1 MATFV
6 ASTKPVSRSS
16 GRSAVAAAAYRSG
29 ERLTNDRDG
38 MTHDYRAR
46 DGVEATFILA
56 PDGHPADRSQLW
68 NAAEA
73 AEKRS
78 DARTARE
85 WILALPHELTAVQR
99 EHLVRGFAA
108 ELVDRYGVA
117 VDVAIHLPGREGD
130 DRNHH
135 AHLLMTTRQAQ
146 RLESGA
152 LALGP
157 KAALELSDGDRAKR
171 GLGRGSDEITRLRE
185 AWSQRVNASLER
197 AGVDERVSHLSRK
210 AQGLDGPGEVK
221 LGPAASAMER
231 RGERTEA
238 GDRNREIM
246 AGREA
251 MAEAREERRGERR
264 QVMENRAEA
273 RIAEGPA
280 REVAIAKVAVDRERQ
295 LEDVAH
301 KATTRTERREDL
313 VRQAQDPKAR
323 SVGQRLVEE
332 ARSLRDQVQAH
343 IGRAKEWVAERFAE
357 VREQAGNWF
366 VAKQPRDA
374 RQAAAEAYKTMKE
387 QGAAEPSKLPDAA
400 QVRQQ
405 AAEAYRAM
413 KAGQTLTPAREE
425 PAPERRRSGPDIEL
439 E

>member
-16 GRSAVAAAAYRSG
+16 GRSAVAAAAYRSA

-56 PDGHPADRSQLW
+56 PDGQSADRSQLW

-85 WILALPHELTAVQR
+85 WILALPHELTGVER
-99 EHLVRGFAA
+99 EHLVGGFAA

-117 VDVAIHLPGREGD
+117 VDVAIHSPGREGD

-135 AHLLMTTRQAQ
+135 AHLLMTTREVA

-152 LALGP
+152 LAFGP

-171 GLGRGSDEITRLRE
+171 GLGRGSDEITTLRE

-238 GDRNREIM
+238 GDRNRAIM

-251 MAEAREERRGERR
+251 LADAREERRGERR
-264 QVMENRAEA
+264 QVMDNRAQA
-273 RIAEGPA
+273 RTAQGSA
-280 REVAIAKVAVDRERQ
+280 RETALATVAQDRERQ

-301 KATTRTERREDL
+301 KATARTERREYL
-313 VRQAQDPKAR
+313 VHQAQDPKAR
-323 SVGQRLVEE
+323 SVGERLVEE
-332 ARSLRDQVQAH
+332 ARGLLGRVEAQ
-343 IGRAKEWVAERFAE
+343 IGRAREWVAERYAD
-357 VREQAGNWF
+357 VRERAGNWL
-366 VAKQPRDA
+366 APKKPSDA
-374 RQAAAEAYKTMKE
+374 REQAAEAYRVMKAH
-387 QGAAEPSKLPDAA
+387 GAAEQAPDAA

-413 KAGQTLTPAREE
+413 KSGQAQTPARDG
-425 PAPERRRSGPDIEL
+425 PAPERRRTGPDIEL

>member
-56 PDGHPADRSQLW
+56 PDGLPADRSQLW

-73 AEKRS
+73 AEKRT

-99 EHLVRGFAA
+99 EQLVRGFAA

-117 VDVAIHLPGREGD
+117 VDVALHLPGREGD

-135 AHLLMTTRQAQ
+135 AHLLMTTREAR

-171 GLGRGSDEITRLRE
+171 GLGRGADEITTLRE

-238 GDRNREIM
+238 GDRNRAIM
-246 AGREA
+246 AGREVLTD
-251 MAEAREERRGERR
+251 AREERRDERR

-273 RIAEGPA
+273 RTAQGPA
-280 REVAIAKVAVDRERQ
+280 REAALATVAEDRERQ

-301 KATTRTERREDL
+301 KATARTERREDL
-313 VRQAQDPKAR
+313 VHQAQDPKAR
-323 SVGQRLVEE
+323 SVGERLVDE
-332 ARSLRDQVQAH
+332 ARNLRDRVEAQ
-343 IGRAKEWVAERFAE
+343 IGRAKAWVAERYAE

-366 VAKQPRDA
+366 APKKPQDA
-374 RQAAAEAYKTMKE
+374 RE
-387 QGAAEPSKLPDAA
+387 
-400 QVRQQ
+400 Q

-413 KAGQTLTPAREE
+413 KAPGAAEPSKDPGQVREEAAQAYRAMKAGQAQTPARDE
-425 PAPERRRSGPDIEL
+425 PAPERQRTGPDIEL